1 MASDDD
7 IPTTILPPPRG
18 DTSSHLDLA
27 SPSTARLKLLVV
39 ADHGHA
45 NEGSKIMTT
54 TEQDKEAIVA
64 IVREM
69 AESMTGE
76 QSTRHWAEDVLWFDI
91 PPFASRGVA
100 PARKLFDDTF
110 GKFESCKVDILSLD
124 ARVNGDMGIVCTV
137 QSTNIVLKSGA
148 TKHVIARQTDCFERR
163 ENGWELIHQHA
174 SVPAGGQWN
183 GKITTA

>member
-1 MASDDD
+1 
-7 IPTTILPPPRG
+7 
-18 DTSSHLDLA
+18 
-27 SPSTARLKLLVV
+27 
-39 ADHGHA
+39 
-45 NEGSKIMTT
+45 MTT
-54 TEQDKEAIVA
+54 TEQDKEAIIA

-69 AESMTGE
+69 AESMTGA
-76 QSTRHWAEDVLWFDI
+76 QSTRHWASDVLWFDI

-110 GKFESCKVDILSLD
+110 ANFESCKVDILELD

-148 TKHVIARQTDCFERR
+148 TKHVMARQTDCFERR
-163 ENGWELIHQHA
+163 GSGWELIHQHA
-174 SVPAGGQWN
+174 SVPAGAEWD